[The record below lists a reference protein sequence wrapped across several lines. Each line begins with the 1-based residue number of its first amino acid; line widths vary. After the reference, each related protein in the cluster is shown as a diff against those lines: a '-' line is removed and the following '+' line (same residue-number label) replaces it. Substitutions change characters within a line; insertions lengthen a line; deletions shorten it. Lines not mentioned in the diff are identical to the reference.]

1 MKRAITQYIFIKITK
16 KINILDLEKFD
27 KITEIDSYVFN
38 GIWNLEKV
46 ILPKNLISIEN
57 SAFINCKKLS
67 NVIFPDTLKIIHYNA
82 FFSCNL
88 QKFITSKSLH
98 TIESGAFYNNNIE
111 KLFLNNKIENIGQNA
126 FKFNKIDTCILPDSI
141 IFVSPDFLDTQKIDG
156 KPVII
161 CSQEIIDEYFN
172 NNWNKDYEI
181 YENSLDNLINF
192 FNFKEINNIIKIKEN
207 QISK

>member
-1 MKRAITQYIFIKITK
+1 MKLTRNNLFDITGYYIDKTNYYIDETGYNSAYLYKDNE

-27 KITEIDSYVFN
+27 KITEIDSYAFN

-57 SAFINCKKLS
+57 SAFIDCKKLS

-98 TIESGAFYNNNIE
+98 TIEPGVFYNNNIE
-111 KLFLNNKIENIGQNA
+111 KLF
-126 FKFNKIDTCILPDSI
+126 FK
-141 IFVSPDFLDTQKIDG
+141 
-156 KPVII
+156 
-161 CSQEIIDEYFN
+161 
-172 NNWNKDYEI
+172 
-181 YENSLDNLINF
+181 
-192 FNFKEINNIIKIKEN
+192 
-207 QISK
+207 